1 MTIQAIDNFL
11 PKPEQETLW
20 AFLRSPGW
28 SFGAFSA
35 DAGHRYFYKH
45 YAGIKQSP
53 KELYD
58 PSAIEREL
66 AQHPLI
72 EQVWARLKA
81 GPLRGQRLG
90 RCYAN
95 GMPPGAEGGVHLDSD
110 VPDHYTAIYYPH
122 PQWNADWAGETMFFN
137 PARDEILGAVY
148 PKPNR
153 LVIFPGTIPHVARAM
168 SSRVNDLRITLMF
181 KTVGAVAAQPESAG
195 AQAPAR
201 ATA

>member
-11 PKPEQETLW
+11 PQAEQAALW
-20 AFLRSPGW
+20 NFLRGGGW

-35 DAGHRYFYKH
+35 DGGDRYFYKH

-53 KELYD
+53 KEFDD
-58 PSAIEREL
+58 PAAVEREL
-66 AQHPLI
+66 AQYPLI
-72 EQVWARLKA
+72 EQVWTRLKA

-95 GMPPGAEGGVHLDSD
+95 GMPAGTEGGVHLDSD

-122 PQWNADWAGETMFFN
+122 PQWNADMAGETVFFN
-137 PARDEILGAVY
+137 ATRDEILGAVY

-153 LVIFPGTIPHVARAM
+153 MVIFPGTIPHVARPM
-168 SSRVNDLRITLMF
+168 SSRVPDMRITLMF
-181 KTVGAVAAQPESAG
+181 KTVGALAPTAEVAGG
-195 AQAPAR
+195 AAPAR
-201 ATA
+201 AGA

>member
-1 MTIQAIDNFL
+1 MSIQAIDNFL
-11 PKPEQETLW
+11 PQPEQAALW

-53 KELYD
+53 KELDD
-58 PSAIEREL
+58 PAAVEREL
-66 AQHPLI
+66 ADYPLV

-81 GPLRGQRLG
+81 GALRGQRLG

-95 GMPPGAEGGVHLDSD
+95 GMPPGAEGGVHLDSN
-110 VPDHYTAIYYPH
+110 VPDHYTVIYYPH
-122 PQWNADWAGETMFFN
+122 PEWNADMAGETVFFN
-137 PARDEILGAVY
+137 PARDEILAAVY

-153 LVIFPGTIPHVARAM
+153 LVIFPGTIPHVARPM

-181 KTVGAVAAQPESAG
+181 KTVGAIAAG
-195 AQAPAR
+195 A
-201 ATA
+201 